1 MIRHRC
7 RLFIASVA
15 ILACGLPA
23 DAQER
28 EPETR
33 AEALRRERVERLV
46 KWARAL
52 GGAKLATNPI
62 QVWLRDLMMP
72 IFLKF
77 AANPT
82 SLDWIYAYKV
92 EWDEQAIEAELVPA

>member
-1 MIRHRC
+1 MED
-7 RLFIASVA
+7 AAV
-15 ILACGLPA
+15 LAKCLR
-23 DAQER
+23 DVDT
-28 EPETR
+28 PEQAFATY
-33 AEALRRERVERLV
+33 EALRRERVERLV